1 MKNSPIAR
9 FETQCNFEGANIDYD
24 IKFNDTSRMHCHNF
38 FEVFC
43 VLNGKYNHTINNKKE
58 IITEGNGYFLAPD
71 CVHKL
76 RGESSQVSRINIVIK
91 KNFFKK
97 ACNYYSDTLYDEI
110 TSLNNAKISMSNEFY
125 NKLISY
131 LSTRDEN
138 DASGKN
144 SMIEKELNDLK
155 FYLGQFDNFS
165 VFAQRSVPEIQ
176 RKLSER
182 NITDTIQTFRCKFLV
197 NGNAPVNRVDARHQ
211 FRRGKRLGHIIIR
224 SDKQSRDLIHFL
236 CFCRQYYNSQGTA
249 FLSEL
254 LTYFQSVDSGHHN
267 IQQRNVEKTLVV
279 VIQLKRLF
287 TVFGFHNLKAAAFK
301 INNNKFA
308 YGSFILSNKYSFHT
322 VTPSL
327 SVQAKLLYCFP
338 KMIIFFRGALRR

>member
-110 TSLNNAKISMSNEFY
+110 TSLNNAKISMSNEFH

-144 SMIEKELNDLK
+144 SMIEKYAVNMIVEM
-155 FYLGQFDNFS
+155 
-165 VFAQRSVPEIQ
+165 I
-176 RKLSER
+176 
-182 NITDTIQTFRCKFLV
+182 IDTINIIQDEAPSWFKELTSKMHRSENIKWGVEDVVKNSNYSKTHMERMFKKHTGKTIIQYLTTIKMDLATKYLV
-197 NGNAPVNRVDARHQ
+197 NSSMSANDIAIA
-211 FRRGKRLGHIIIR
+211 LGY
-224 SDKQSRDLIHFL
+224 DN
-236 CFCRQYYNSQGTA
+236 Y
-249 FLSEL
+249 
-254 LTYFQSVDSGHHN
+254 TYFVHLFK
-267 IQQRNVEKTLVV
+267 KTFNMSPSQYRKVR
-279 VIQLKRLF
+279 I
-287 TVFGFHNLKAAAFK
+287 
-301 INNNKFA
+301 
-308 YGSFILSNKYSFHT
+308 KY
-322 VTPSL
+322 V
-327 SVQAKLLYCFP
+327 
-338 KMIIFFRGALRR
+338 